1 MFSNEAFAQNAEK
14 YMDTVFRV
22 AYGWLKNPD
31 DANDVTQDVLIELY
45 KTDKA
50 FESDAHLKNWLIRV
64 TVNRCKMLF
73 RSPWRRHEDIDD
85 STKNTVCRCCSS
97 ITRGIQRR
105 KPRRCSAFPKRPS
118 AQDFT
123 AQGRSSE
130 RFWRRSKAMTEKERF
145 QRAFA
150 PLHASPDT
158 MTEVT
163 KMTERKTKRP
173 ALRRAATIGLAAA
186 LVLALGSVAYAS
198 DLGGIQRTVQLWL
211 NGEMTD
217 ATLTVKNGHY
227 TVNYTDSEGNERERS
242 GGGVAFEPDG
252 TERALTEEELL
263 ADINCPEVTYRDD
276 GTVTVYYL
284 DQSLDITDRFDED
297 GVCYVQ
303 LEGGKKTIYMTIKR
317 GNGYA
322 TSTTKYILPSE
333 FNN

>member
-1 MFSNEAFAQNAEK
+1 MLSNEAFAQNAEK

-31 DANDVTQDVLIELY
+31 DANDVTQDVLVELY
-45 KTDKA
+45 KTDRA

-85 STKNTVCRCCSS
+85 YAETLSFE
-97 ITRGIQRR
+97 Q
-105 KPRRCSAFPKRPS
+105 PRDGELFEAV
-118 AQDFT
+118 
-123 AQGRSSE
+123 
-130 RFWRRSKAMTEKERF
+130 M
-145 QRAFA
+145 
-150 PLHASPDT
+150 
-158 MTEVT
+158 
-163 KMTERKTKRP
+163 
-173 ALRRAATIGLAAA
+173 
-186 LVLALGSVAYAS
+186 ALGSVAYAS

-217 ATLTVKNGHY
+217 ATLTVNEGSY
-227 TVNYTDSEGNERERS
+227 TMRYPDKDGTEHEM
-242 GGGVAFEPDG
+242 GGGGIAIEDDG
-252 TERALTEEELL
+252 TERALTEEELFEHL
-263 ADINCPEVTYRDD
+263 NEPEVEERED

-284 DQSLDITDRFDED
+284 DQKLDVTDKFNED

-303 LEGGKKTIYMTIKR
+303 LEGGEKTIYMTIKR

>member
-85 STKNTVCRCCSS
+85 YAETLSFEQPRKD
-97 ITRGIQRR
+97 TRRR
-105 KPRRCSAFPKRPS
+105 RSPRCSPSRRRPS

-123 AQGRSSE
+123 AQGRSLE
-130 RFWRRSKAMTEKERF
+130 RFWRRSKAMTEKEKF

-158 MTEVT
+158 LTEVM
-163 KMTERKTKRP
+163 KMTEQKHGKR
-173 ALRRAATIGLAAA
+173 ALRRAATLGLAAA

-217 ATLTVKNGHY
+217 ATLTVNEGSY
-227 TVNYTDSEGNERERS
+227 TLRYPDKDGTEHEM
-242 GGGVAFEPDG
+242 GGGGIAIEDDG
-252 TERALTEEELL
+252 TERALTEEEMLEHL
-263 ADINCPEVTYRDD
+263 NAPEVEERED

-284 DQSLDITDRFDED
+284 DQKLDVTDKFDED

-303 LEGGKKTIYMTIKR
+303 LEGGEKTIYMTIKR

-322 TSTTKYILPSE
+322 TSTTKYILPNE

>member
-1 MFSNEAFAQNAEK
+1 
-14 YMDTVFRV
+14 
-22 AYGWLKNPD
+22 
-31 DANDVTQDVLIELY
+31 
-45 KTDKA
+45 
-50 FESDAHLKNWLIRV
+50 
-64 TVNRCKMLF
+64 
-73 RSPWRRHEDIDD
+73 
-85 STKNTVCRCCSS
+85 
-97 ITRGIQRR
+97 
-105 KPRRCSAFPKRPS
+105 
-118 AQDFT
+118 
-123 AQGRSSE
+123 
-130 RFWRRSKAMTEKERF
+130 MTEKEKF

-158 MTEVT
+158 LTEVM
-163 KMTERKTKRP
+163 KMTEQKHGKR
-173 ALRRAATIGLAAA
+173 ALRRAATLGLAAA

-252 TERALTEEELL
+252 TERALTEVEER
-263 ADINCPEVTYRDD
+263 ED
-276 GTVTVYYL
+276 GTVMVYYL
-284 DQSLDITDRFDED
+284 DQKLDVTDKFDED

-303 LEGGKKTIYMTIKR
+303 LEGGEKTIYMTIKR